1 VGVGEAESE
10 GDGVG
15 SVVGVWLGSS
25 PALGGSVG
33 LGFPVGLV
41 LLVWLGLLLGLGF
54 DDGSGLPV
62 TVGSLDGSP
71 LSGAAG
77 SGFGDAVFVGAPV
90 GAPG

>member
-1 VGVGEAESE
+1 VGVGEAGSE

-25 PALGGSVG
+25 PALGGSVA
-33 LGFPVGLV
+33 LGSPVGLV
-41 LLVWLGLLLGLGF
+41 LVRLGLLLGLGF

-90 GAPG
+90 GTPG